1 MPEFRA
7 QLRVR
12 LRPGVLDPA
21 GQAVGHSLKDLGF
34 SAREVAVGKLLELT
48 VSAPTA
54 EAAAAEVRRMAA
66 ELLVNPVLE
75 DFELDISAR

>member
-1 MPEFRA
+1 MPEFHA

-21 GQAVGHSLKDLGF
+21 GQAVAHSLKDLGF
-34 SAREVAVGKLLELT
+34 AAREVAVGKLLELT
-48 VSAPTA
+48 LPAPTA
-54 EAAAAEVRRMAA
+54 EAAEAEVRRMAA

-75 DFELDISAR
+75 DFELEISAR